1 MMQLTQALTR
11 AVQTRHRF
19 TATIYNGRKRRWG
32 EIGERVPRLAAGLRA
47 LGLQPGDRLAVL
59 ALNSDNYVELFF
71 AAAWARLVLVPLN
84 TRWAVPE
91 NVYSLTDAQC
101 AALVVD
107 DNFSAQ
113 VPQLLA
119 GHTMPHVVHM
129 GDEATPA
136 GMHAWEAMIAGHAPM
151 VDDCGRNDEL
161 CGIYYTGGTTGN
173 PKGVMLSHTNF
184 MAASVN
190 WIATLHFSDQT
201 VYMHSAGLFHLAGAS
216 PAFALTLAGGTHVC
230 LPKFDAMLA
239 FEAIQTHRI
248 NYVLFVPTM
257 INMMLN
263 HPDFDRY
270 DLTSVRYCEYG
281 ASPMPDAVL
290 AAAIAKLP
298 SWEFIQGYGMTET
311 AALTVSLPWRFHFD
325 GDHGKAKR
333 AAAGRASYGVDLKI
347 VDLDGNEV
355 PRGTPG
361 EIAVR
366 GAQVMLGY
374 WNKPEATA
382 AAIRNGWMH
391 TGDGAWMDEDG
402 FVYIVDRVKDMIIS
416 GGENIY
422 SKEVENA
429 VHAHPSVRECAV
441 IGVPDEKWGEAVLAV
456 VTLKDG
462 KTVTADEI
470 IAHCREHIANYK
482 CPRRVE
488 FRDALPLSGAGKI
501 MKNVLRDPY
510 WKGKQRSVN

>member
-1 MMQLTQALTR
+1 MQLTQCLAR
-11 AVQTRHRF
+11 AVQTRHRA
-19 TATIYNGRKRRWG
+19 TATIYNDRKRTWG
-32 EIGERVPRLAAGLRA
+32 EIGYRVPRLAAGLRG
-47 LGLQPGDRLAVL
+47 LGLQRGERLAVL
-59 ALNSDNYVELFF
+59 ALNSDNYIELFF
-71 AAAWARLVLVPLN
+71 AAAWADLVLVPLN

-91 NVYSLTDAQC
+91 NVYSLKDADC
-101 AALVVD
+101 SALVVD
-107 DNFSAQ
+107 DAFIGQ
-113 VPQLLA
+113 VPALLA
-119 GHTMPHVVHM
+119 GHPMRWVVHM
-129 GDEATPA
+129 GDTATPA
-136 GMHAWEAMIAGHAPM
+136 EMDAWEALAERSEPM
-151 VDDCGRNDEL
+151 PDESGSSDDL
-161 CGIYYTGGTTGN
+161 CGIYYTGGTTGH

-184 MAASVN
+184 IASSVN

-201 VYMHSAGLFHLAGAS
+201 VYLHSAGLFHLAGAS

-230 LPKFDAMLA
+230 LPKFEAVLA
-239 FEAIQTHRI
+239 FEAIQKHRV

-263 HPDFDRY
+263 HPDFSKY

-290 AAAIAKLP
+290 AAAIERLP
-298 SWEFIQGYGMTET
+298 TWEFIQGYGMTET
-311 AALTVSLPWRFHFD
+311 TALTVSLPWRFHFD
-325 GDHGKAKR
+325 GEHGNAKR
-333 AAAGRASYGVDLKI
+333 AAAGRAAYGVDVKI
-347 VDLDGNEV
+347 VDIGGNEV
-355 PRGTPG
+355 PRGTVG

-374 WNKPEATA
+374 WRKPEATA

-429 VHAHPSVRECAV
+429 IHVHPAVRECAV
-441 IGVPDEKWGEAVLAV
+441 IGVPDERWGEAVLAV
-456 VTLKDG
+456 VALKDG
-462 KTVTADEI
+462 HSVSAEELID
-470 IAHCREHIANYK
+470 HCHTLIANYK

-488 FRDALPLSGAGKI
+488 FRDSLPLSGAGKI
-501 MKNVLRDPY
+501 MKSVLRQPY
-510 WKGKQRSVN
+510 WQGKMRSIN